1 MVYEGCGVMKK
12 NNILVAVAAGVV
24 LTGASAMAIIKLAK
38 KRKAKRNA
46 AVASET
52 KIISMDY
59 KGYSTLEE
67 LYKEAK
73 LIVKGQILGTET
85 REIEVGSYSD
95 GDSMN
100 FLYTVSKVKVLK
112 AIKGKVQEGDIIY
125 VKQLGDGNKV
135 IANGFDESKYFSSS
149 QEYYLFLDSSDKDS
163 KDSYEMPYSCL
174 NPHQGSIRV
183 EEDKIKSRDIN
194 VAMSDSSLVKTY
206 SGDISVVDFEKEI
219 EKYQ

>member
-1 MVYEGCGVMKK
+1 MVYEGCGIMKK
-12 NNILVAVAAGVV
+12 NNIMVAVAAGVV

-46 AVASET
+46 TVASET

-73 LIVKGQILGTET
+73 LIVRGQILETET
-85 REIEVGSYSD
+85 KEIEVGSYSD

-112 AIKGKVQEGDIIY
+112 AIKGKVQEGDIIH
-125 VKQLGDGNKV
+125 VKQLGDGNRV

-149 QEYYLFLDSSDKDS
+149 QEYYLFLDSTD

-194 VAMSDSSLVKTY
+194 VAMSESNLLKSY
-206 SGDISVVDFEKEI
+206 SEDISVVDFEKEL